1 VLSNPGIFWWCL
13 SHHWIVQ
20 KKYGEWMRECDVMN
34 GGQMRRLGGI
44 GGELEHWKQAVMEM
58 VTDDRD

>member
-1 VLSNPGIFWWCL
+1 
-13 SHHWIVQ
+13 
-20 KKYGEWMRECDVMN
+20 MRECDVMN

-44 GGELEHWKQAVMEM
+44 GGELEHWKQAVIEM